1 MSDNESTNDSKKVTV
16 PTYVSPIAKPLAG
29 KSLEKKVF
37 KLVKKG
43 KMLLN
48 DCIDHA

>member
-1 MSDNESTNDSKKVTV
+1 MSDNETTNDSKKVTV

-43 KMLLN
+43 MLELKYRG
-48 DCIDHA
+48 CSF